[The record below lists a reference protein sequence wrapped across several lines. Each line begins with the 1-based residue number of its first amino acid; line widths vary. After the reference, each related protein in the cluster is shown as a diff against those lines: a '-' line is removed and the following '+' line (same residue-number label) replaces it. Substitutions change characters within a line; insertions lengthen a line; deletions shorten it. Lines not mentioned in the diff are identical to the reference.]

1 MLNGIGVFIGANN
14 WFFVW
19 GGEGGWPFL
28 PSPILLVQGKL
39 SRTKVN
45 LLTQQLAVWWHQ
57 LVSKVTRNAND
68 GVMKYPKDIFTQF
81 TFLFYFIIMIR
92 LHNRQTVFEVLEN
105 DTSPQIL
112 RNMKLLPWDLSWL
125 RFVWDP
131 LILLKLKT
139 FYWKYCR

>member
-1 MLNGIGVFIGANN
+1 MHCAHLSGWTNSSLLFVQDWYYFLCEVNFVDQKISTIQPKKEKEKQYEIEVLNGIGVFIGANN
-14 WFFVW
+14 WFFFFW
-19 GGEGGWPFL
+19 REGGWPFL

-92 LHNRQTVFEVLEN
+92 
-105 DTSPQIL
+105 
-112 RNMKLLPWDLSWL
+112 
-125 RFVWDP
+125 
-131 LILLKLKT
+131 
-139 FYWKYCR
+139 